1 MNLLFRHGS
10 YLPQMSEYAFKNIS
24 ESQFPKMIYLYG
36 VWCSEYFCISF
47 LECHFNCVF
56 MMRCRESKIV
66 SSTFFSKR
74 YQPFLDISKRRR
86 EDSVFLLICAHLY
99 VTLFKFSRFFT
110 SVFFFNLNPFHGH
123 TLNDFVFH
131 PVFISTRWRLFS
143 LSFTILVTTRKCCM
157 NVTKS
162 KINEYFHYLPNNRA
176 LWDNLLPFGRCSTAP
191 AC

>member
-1 MNLLFRHGS
+1 MNLLFRLGS
-10 YLPQMSEYAFKNIS
+10 YLPQMSEYAFTNIS
-24 ESQFPKMIYLYG
+24 ESQLPKMIYLYG

-86 EDSVFLLICAHLY
+86 EDSVFLLICTHLY

-110 SVFFFNLNPFHGH
+110 SVFFF
-123 TLNDFVFH
+123 
-131 PVFISTRWRLFS
+131 LFKS
-143 LSFTILVTTRKCCM
+143 LSRSYIKWFCFSSCFYLYSLKTVLFIFYHLSDHKEMLYEC
-157 NVTKS
+157 S
-162 KINEYFHYLPNNRA
+162 KVK
-176 LWDNLLPFGRCSTAP
+176 D
-191 AC
+191 

>member
-1 MNLLFRHGS
+1 MNLLFRLGS

-66 SSTFFSKR
+66 SSTFFSKC
-74 YQPFLDISKRRR
+74 YQPFLDISTRRW
-86 EDSVFLLICAHLY
+86 EDSIFLLICAHLY

-110 SVFFFNLNPFHGH
+110 SVFFFYLNLFHGH

-131 PVFISTRWRLFS
+131 PAFNLCLLKTVLFIFCHLSDHKEMLYECSKVKDWWVFS
-143 LSFTILVTTRKCCM
+143 LSSQR
-157 NVTKS
+157 
-162 KINEYFHYLPNNRA
+162 
-176 LWDNLLPFGRCSTAP
+176 
-191 AC
+191 